1 MIMAADVQARIERT
15 LSPQELTAVEAWIVD
30 AEDILRRHVRDLDVR
45 MSLAEDAPAF
55 LSAQTVIRVLARMV
69 ERKVRNPNAY
79 RQVSSDGA
87 QLTIDSDASA
97 GKIYL
102 SEEDLADLA
111 PAPVIGF
118 THPGGFSLQVGI

>member
-1 MIMAADVQARIERT
+1 MITATDVQDRIERT
-15 LSPQELTAVEAWIVD
+15 LSPQELAAVGTWISD
-30 AEDILRRHVRDLDVR
+30 AEDILRRHVRDLDAR
-45 MSLAEDAPAF
+45 MGLAADAPAF

-87 QLTIDSDASA
+87 QLTIDSNASA
-97 GKIYL
+97 GKLYL
-102 SEEDLADLA
+102 SDEDLADLA